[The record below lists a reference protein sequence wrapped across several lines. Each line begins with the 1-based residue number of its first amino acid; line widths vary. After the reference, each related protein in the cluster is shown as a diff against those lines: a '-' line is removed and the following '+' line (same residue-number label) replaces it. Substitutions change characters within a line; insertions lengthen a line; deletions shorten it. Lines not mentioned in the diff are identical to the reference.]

1 MFKNLRDRLASFKD
15 RLSRKVEE
23 EAEAAP
29 EAVEAEGRAAPAP
42 ARAAPVPA
50 PAEEARPATP
60 IDEKREARR
69 AARKARRGG
78 GGAEPTVTPAEAPAP
93 PAEEAFTDSLL
104 GRMIRER
111 KLDDLLEDL
120 ETILLESDVALPVA
134 EEIKEAL
141 KQELVGRRIRRGVD
155 MDEFVEDAL
164 REAIR
169 KVLAVEPVDLDAYVD
184 SHPKPV
190 VLMFVGV
197 NGTGKTTAI
206 ARIAH
211 RLKKRGLSVVLAAG
225 DTFRAGAIEQIDLHA
240 QRLGV
245 KIIKHQAGSDP
256 AAVAFDAVEHARARY
271 KDVVLI
277 DTAGRMQTN
286 TNLMDE
292 MKKIK
297 RISKPDLVIF
307 VGDALA
313 GNDAVEQARAFEA
326 AVGIDMAI
334 LTKIDADAK
343 GGAALSIAHA
353 VGRPVAFVGTGQNY
367 DDLEPFDPDWMVDRL
382 FS

>member
-1 MFKNLRDRLASFKD
+1 MFKSLRDRLSSFKD
-15 RLSRKVEE
+15 KLSRKVEE
-23 EAEAAP
+23 EMEAAP
-29 EAVEAEGRAAPAP
+29 EGAPAKETGPEQQSPVAAAPAGPAPPPVRPGGRAARRASRRATRGGEVRAAAP
-42 ARAAPVPA
+42 A
-50 PAEEARPATP
+50 AEGE
-60 IDEKREARR
+60 
-69 AARKARRGG
+69 
-78 GGAEPTVTPAEAPAP
+78 V
-93 PAEEAFTDSLL
+93 AFTDSIMGKML
-104 GRMIRER
+104 REN
-111 KLDDLLEDL
+111 KLDDLLQDL

-134 EEIKEAL
+134 DEIKEEL
-141 KQELVGRRIRRGVD
+141 KRELVGRRIRRDVD
-155 MDEFVEDAL
+155 LEDFVEEAL

-169 KVLAVEPVDLDAYVD
+169 KVLAVEPVDLDAYVE

-197 NGTGKTTAI
+197 NGTGKTTTI

-211 RLKKRGLSVVLAAG
+211 RLKRRGLSVVLAAG
-225 DTFRAGAIEQIDLHA
+225 DTFRAGAIEQVEVHGE
-240 QRLGV
+240 RLGLKV
-245 KIIKHQAGSDP
+245 IKHQAGADP
-256 AAVAFDAVEHARARY
+256 AAVAYDAVEHARARS

-286 TNLMDE
+286 INLMDE

-297 RISKPDLVIF
+297 RIARPDLVIF

-353 VGRPVAFVGTGQNY
+353 VGRPIAFVGVGQGY
-367 DDLEPFDPDWMVDRL
+367 DDLQTFDPDWMVDRL
-382 FS
+382 FAG